1 MSMHAD
7 YSSSNS
13 IIQCN
18 KNPTNLMQIR
28 KEFKI
33 IKKNQL
39 RQEICMDQI
48 WKYLKH
54 TMVIVRLV
62 CVLRVILNL

>member
-18 KNPTNLMQIR
+18 KNPTNLIQIR

-33 IKKNQL
+33 IKKKPTTARNMYGSNM
-39 RQEICMDQI
+39 E
-48 WKYLKH
+48 
-54 TMVIVRLV
+54 VP
-62 CVLRVILNL
+62 